1 MPYVWLGLV
10 VVFLIIET
18 QGISLVSLWFA
29 VGALGAMIVAFCGG
43 ELWLQGAVFAGVSA
57 VFFAGLRPFVKRY
70 IRPNLTKTN
79 IDSVIGAEGIVTQR
93 VDNLTGNGQVKIG
106 GMYWSARSTQAET
119 IEEGTKIIVDRIE
132 GVKVFVTPIP
142 QESMIGG

>member
-1 MPYVWLGLV
+1 MPYIWLGLV

-43 ELWLQGAVFAGVSA
+43 GLWLQGAVFAGVSA